1 MHWDYD
7 SWSNLFKKGRIY
19 KFSNLSEIFGDNLTK
34 SDKAR
39 IFFLV
44 INGDYVTNIDNFNL
58 IVRAIG
64 GLTTL
69 IEKEQDS
76 WEIDTRYIVKCLH
89 SFLHGKDLNYENLLT
104 SAKFAKGL
112 YDNQTKTNLIQTLI
126 NFTERAKD
134 QKNISLD
141 ERNYLLSLFHMNN

>member
-1 MHWDYD
+1 M
-7 SWSNLFKKGRIY
+7 
-19 KFSNLSEIFGDNLTK
+19 
-34 SDKAR
+34 
-39 IFFLV
+39 
-44 INGDYVTNIDNFNL
+44 
-58 IVRAIG
+58 
-64 GLTTL
+64 

-76 WEIDTRYIVKCLH
+76 WEIDTRYIVKCLP